1 MAFSH
6 PRPSNAPSPAFS
18 LHALAQGGSLCLA
31 LAVSPILPDPLLPNH
46 KTPAAASSFI
56 PGPQWFPSVSAQRIP
71 PEQAGQEGYLASDP
85 PGVSEHV

>member
-6 PRPSNAPSPAFS
+6 PRPSHSPSPAFS

-31 LAVSPILPDPLLPNH
+31 LAVSPILPDPFLPNH

-56 PGPQWFPSVSAQRIP
+56 PGPQVVSFSLSSA
-71 PEQAGQEGYLASDP
+71 DP
-85 PGVSEHV
+85 PRAGGAGRVLGL